1 MVEDIRTPVERLI
14 GDLETLRLL
23 ADPLRLRVLA
33 AVREEA
39 RSAKEIAGRLGM
51 PVGKLYYHLDLLER
65 HGLIVVAATR
75 IVSGI
80 AEKQYRAAARS
91 FRVDRSLLALGD
103 ATTAIDGMMAA
114 VLDGTR
120 IEAERSAHAGAF
132 ADGEGAVLTRKVV
145 HLTAEG
151 ASRLKDEFETL
162 LERIERAES
171 ASGDAAAHNVTI
183 AYFPLAEQH

>member
-1 MVEDIRTPVERLI
+1 MENIRISAEQTI

-23 ADPLRLRVLA
+23 ADPLRLRLLA

-39 RSAKEIAGRLGM
+39 RSAKEIAGQLGM

-65 HGLIVVAATR
+65 HALIVVAATR

-80 AEKQYRAAARS
+80 AEKQYRAAARA
-91 FRVDRSLLALGD
+91 FRVDRSLLALDD
-103 ATTAIDGMMAA
+103 ATTAIDGMLAA

-120 IEAERSAHAGAF
+120 VEAERSARSGAF
-132 ADGEGAVLTRKVV
+132 ADGASAILTRKVV
-145 HLTAEG
+145 HLTAER
-151 ASRLKDEFETL
+151 AHRLKGEIETL
-162 LERIERAES
+162 LEHIEHAES
-171 ASGDAAAHNVTI
+171 AYGDASAHNLTV